1 MIMSPTVVHV
11 APHPDDEALGCPG
24 VLLHLRDRGWK
35 VVSVLTSQGFPSQ
48 WERRK
53 AEFSEA
59 SRRADFV
66 PVFLDP
72 PLPISLTDD
81 LALASDR
88 VAAELPLIIA
98 AHDATVV
105 VSPSPHD
112 VHHGHECVAR
122 GVQRAMEDLPPSVR
136 WWMWGIWGDLPAPNV
151 FFPFGEAEL
160 SRMLHILEAYEG
172 ELERNDY
179 RRLLTG
185 RATTNAVLGSE
196 RVFGFGSPA
205 ASSLPYAELLTE
217 VRRQGGR
224 WMASE
229 AHRLD
234 DGPVP
239 DARVDVDLT
248 AWVESPS
255 VHQLVGAI
263 REVVGDDAPG

>member
-1 MIMSPTVVHV
+1 MSPTVVHI

-24 VLLHLRDRGWK
+24 VLLHLRDRGWR
-35 VVSVLTSQGFPSQ
+35 VVSVLASQGFPDQ
-48 WERRK
+48 WERRR
-53 AEFSEA
+53 AEFEDA
-59 SRRADFV
+59 SRRADFI
-66 PVFLDP
+66 PVFLEP
-72 PLPISLTDD
+72 PLGISLTDD
-81 LALASDR
+81 LGRATDR
-88 VAAELPLIIA
+88 VAAELPRIVA

-122 GVQRAMEDLPPSVR
+122 GVQRAMDTLPASLR

-151 FFPFGEAEL
+151 FFPFGEGEL
-160 SRMLHILEAYEG
+160 SRMLHVLEAYTG

-205 ASSLPYAELLTE
+205 ASPLPYAELLTE
-217 VRRQGGR
+217 VRRKGSR

-229 AHRLD
+229 PHQLD
-234 DGPVP
+234 DGPLS
-239 DARVDVDLT
+239 DEWDDVDLT

-255 VHQLVGAI
+255 VHQLVAPI
-263 REVVGDDAPG
+263 REVHDDDRLT